1 LPAGKFREGAA
12 LFAIGI
18 KEHLGIPV
26 EEDEAHVELI
36 GALTQVAV
44 DSHLRYASAREHT
57 DLLRFG
63 WQQIAGTLRGRLDL
77 MVAQQ
82 K

>member
-1 LPAGKFREGAA
+1 LPAASFVKVP
-12 LFAIGI
+12 LCLPSVSSND
-18 KEHLGIPV
+18 LGIPV

-57 DLLRFG
+57 DLLRFR